1 MGYDVMMDGLDFE
14 GRGYFA
20 CPREP
25 SEAMKNSDDKHLWE
39 RWLNGFW
46 RAADVGERDGLVWLA
61 AQRRRM
67 QDPVLQGMTRDLL
80 GDAGSNELVLAISRK
95 LYRDYCDIDLEITL
109 DMCRVLRG
117 WGRLDVVPVLLNVWY
132 QFAEYEDALIIPI
145 WISQLIEPAAGP
157 LGDPQQ
163 WRSRGD
169 YAQAVSARYQDRLA
183 KFGRKEVFVLLGAEF
198 GVNWLAER
206 IARQVREPYFP
217 SFLRQSFEAS
227 TGIDCSDFFEGGVL
241 RATPTLHMMEAFL
254 DSAATERYE
263 HGKRYFFGHPIR

>member
-1 MGYDVMMDGLDFE
+1 LMMDGLDFE

-25 SEAMKNSDDKHLWE
+25 SEAMKNSVDKHQWE
-39 RWLNGFW
+39 RWLTGFW
-46 RAADVGERDGLVWLA
+46 RAADGGDFDSLVWLA

-80 GDAGSNELVLAISRK
+80 GDAGSNELVLAIFHK
-95 LYRDYCDIDLEITL
+95 LDRDFPDIDIELRL

-117 WGRLDVVPVLLNVWY
+117 WGRLDVVPVLLNIWY
-132 QFAEYEDALIIPI
+132 QLADDEDALIIPI

-157 LGDPQQ
+157 LGDPQR
-163 WRSRGD
+163 WPSRNE
-169 YAQAVSARYQDRLA
+169 YARAVCARYEDRLA

-241 RATPTLHMMEAFL
+241 RATPTLRLMESFL
-254 DSAATERYE
+254 DSEATERYE
-263 HGKRYFFGHPIR
+263 HGKRYFFGHPIS